1 MSSTESKTDLGIG
14 LALLFGL
21 VSVGA
26 ATMTAV
32 NGYNYAILHY
42 VQEVETGNL
51 LVTSGGAFG
60 VAMLAAGVAIVA
72 IHAYDA

>member
-1 MSSTESKTDLGIG
+1 MSSKASKSDMGMG

-26 ATMTAV
+26 AVVTAT
-32 NGYNYAILHY
+32 NSYNYAILHA
-42 VQEVETGNL
+42 QELETGNL

-60 VAMLAAGVAIVA
+60 LAMLAAAVAIVA

>member
-1 MSSTESKTDLGIG
+1 MGTG

-26 ATMTAV
+26 AVVTAT
-32 NGYNYAILHY
+32 NSYNYAILHA
-42 VQEVETGNL
+42 QELDTGNL

-60 VAMLAAGVAIVA
+60 LAMLAAGVAVVA